1 MKILSIITE
10 KGGVGKTTTSIHLG
24 ASFSEMGYKVLQIDF
39 DAQRNLSMGYRID
52 RDYPYTIKN
61 FLDKTGDF
69 RLTQKKDNL
78 FILAGD
84 RNIEKDKYSRYEL
97 KERIDFLNSKM
108 NLDFVIIDC
117 PPRPLTGGVGLGEM
131 ALSCSDYVIS
141 PIEAEMYS
149 IEGINELFP
158 SIQRIIKEHNNK
170 LKFLG
175 FFFNKVLTNTR
186 NFREYTE
193 KANSQARNYF
203 LTSFIR
209 QDVNV
214 ENAKKEGKTI
224 FQVAPHSRASLDF
237 NELAT
242 EILKEINI

>member
-24 ASFSEMGYKVLQIDF
+24 ASFSELGYKVLQIDF
-39 DAQRNLSMGYRID
+39 DAQRNLSMGYGID
-52 RDYPYTIKN
+52 RDYQYTVKN

-84 RNIEKDKYSRYEL
+84 RNIEKDKYGRYDL
-97 KERIDFLNSKM
+97 RERIDFLNSKM

-117 PPRPLTGGVGLGEM
+117 PPRPLTGGLGLGEM

-158 SIQRIIKEHNNK
+158 SIQRIIKDHNSN

-175 FFFNKVLTNTR
+175 FFFNKALTNTR

-193 KANSQARNYF
+193 KANEQARDYF
-203 LTSFIR
+203 LKSFIR

-224 FQVAPHSRASLDF
+224 FQIAPHSRASQDF
-237 NELAT
+237 KDLAA